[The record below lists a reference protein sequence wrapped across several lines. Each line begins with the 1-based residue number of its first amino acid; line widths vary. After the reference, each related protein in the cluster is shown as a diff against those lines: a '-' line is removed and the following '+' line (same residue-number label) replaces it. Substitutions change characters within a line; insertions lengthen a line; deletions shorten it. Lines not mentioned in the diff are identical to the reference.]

1 MGILGKI
8 FSILIFL
15 VAVATAA
22 IVAYLHAQREDWH
35 SRYVREVNQ
44 HYYNV
49 QVMKAEVEA
58 REIEIASLKAL
69 RTAADA
75 TITQLRA
82 ELTNKEEALKTAN
95 NQIIEMAARFE
106 QLMAHASALNSNL
119 QVLIEQMKT
128 LQDGNNELRRQR
140 NQAVAERQQAQTD
153 AFDLRG
159 KLEEAQKALANAE
172 TEYLKVAS
180 ELARLTRI
188 VDGLQERGMDVN
200 VVPVPKLQGKVRG
213 VAAEVG
219 LVIISRGSDDG
230 VKKGMK
236 FTVYRASQF
245 VCTLVIDGVDKDWA
259 KGRIDLKQMDPRV
272 GDDVTNEINQVG
284 VAAK

>member
-1 MGILGKI
+1 MGILGRI
-8 FSILIFL
+8 FSVLIFF
-15 VAVATAA
+15 VAAATAA

-35 SRYVREVNQ
+35 ARYVKEVNQ

-58 REIEIASLKAL
+58 REIQIASLNAL
-69 RTAADA
+69 NTTYDA
-75 TITQLRA
+75 TIKSLRA
-82 ELTNKEEALKTAN
+82 ELVNKEDALKTAN
-95 NQIIEMAARFE
+95 NQITEMAARFE
-106 QLMAHASALNSNL
+106 QLMNHASALNSNL

-128 LQDGNNELRRQR
+128 LQDANNELRRQR

-159 KLEEAQKALANAE
+159 KLENAEKALANAE
-172 TEYLKVAS
+172 AEYLKVAS
-180 ELARLTRI
+180 ELSRMTRI
-188 VDGLQERGMDVN
+188 VDGLQEKGVDIN
-200 VVPVPKLQGKVRG
+200 VVPIPKLQGKVRG
-213 VAAEVG
+213 VASDVG

-245 VCTLVIDGVDKDWA
+245 VCNIVIDGVDKDWA

-272 GDDVTNEINQVG
+272 GDDVTNEINQVS